1 MPKLTREQ
9 QIADL
14 KERITQLQANLKN
27 CSGCVC
33 YASTNIE
40 IGRLIRKLE
49 KLEAAE

>member
-1 MPKLTREQ
+1 MAKLTREQ
-9 QIADL
+9 QISDL

-27 CSGCVC
+27 SAGCVC

>member
-1 MPKLTREQ
+1 MSKLTREQ

-14 KERITQLQANLKN
+14 KERIAQLQANLKN
-27 CSGCVC
+27 SAGCVC